1 MPRTPLRPHAAA
13 PAPWLVAAVAAVQAW
28 LLWSLH
34 RPDMTADPLL
44 GPFGW
49 IDPLSAVKLL
59 QAASLLALALAMRRL
74 LGVLGAQQRTQ
85 WAAVVFALPPAAFNA
100 LTTGQSDA
108 LHAAA
113 CVMAVAMALERRHF
127 AMFAWCGAAVA
138 AGAQALLAA
147 PFFIALAIQRRLSLR
162 CWLAVPAALLA
173 IVLPALLAGWPPA
186 DLVAIHFRQ
195 AGMFS
200 GAIAHHS
207 PNLWSLAAAISP
219 AHAPQLLGLA
229 VAAALGATAAYVARI
244 QTVRFDRAGLVGM
257 AALAGLLTAGLL
269 PGMDERH
276 FLLAGI
282 LLLAFAIARGTRR
295 AFTLAALAQLGSSA
309 AILGSLG
316 LGMPAVAI
324 GALAMIAAT
333 WLAAQPLIAPHAND
347 NRDGPHAIPFPHGL
361 RGTLGFDMLPAVSA
375 PHRGAAGE

>member
-1 MPRTPLRPHAAA
+1 MQIMPPMQLRPHAPA
-13 PAPWLVAAVAAVQAW
+13 PALWLVAAVVAVQAW
-28 LLWSLH
+28 LLWPLPT
-34 RPDMTADPLL
+34 PDMTAGLPLA
-44 GPFGW
+44 PFSPLARG
-49 IDPLSAVKLL
+49 IDPTSAVKLL
-59 QAASLLALALAMRRL
+59 QVASLVALALAMRRL
-74 LGVLGAQQRTQ
+74 LG
-85 WAAVVFALPPAAFNA
+85 A

-127 AMFAWCGAAVA
+127 AMFAWCGVAIA

-147 PFFIALAIQRRLSLR
+147 PFFIALAIQRRVSLR
-162 CWLAVPAALLA
+162 CWLAAPAALVA
-173 IVLPALLAGWPPA
+173 IVLPALLAVWPPA

-200 GAIAHHS
+200 GAIAHHT
-207 PNLWSLAAAISP
+207 PNLGSLAAAISS
-219 AHAPQLLGLA
+219 AHAPQLFGLA
-229 VAAALGATAAYVARI
+229 VAAALGATGAYVARM
-244 QTVRFDRAGLVGM
+244 QTARFDRAGIVGM
-257 AALAGLLTAGLL
+257 AALAGLLAAGLL
-269 PGMDERH
+269 PGMHERQ

-282 LLLAFAIARGTRR
+282 LLLAFAIARGTRQ
-295 AFTLAALAQLGSSA
+295 AFTLAALAQFGSSA
-309 AILGSLG
+309 AILRSLG

-324 GALAMIAAT
+324 GALSMIAAT